1 MINSSACKQS
11 KPTTVVDPKRFPE
24 KTTTMPNAVCS
35 EEMIRARAYD
45 LYESRGREPGQ
56 DEQDWLRAEQ
66 EINGYAEP
74 KQVRPVDMPES
85 SRDTHALPNLRKS

>member
-1 MINSSACKQS
+1 MINSSASKQS

-24 KTTTMPNAVCS
+24 KTTTMPNDVCS

-66 EINGYAEP
+66 EISGARGTEARSAGGY
-74 KQVRPVDMPES
+74 
-85 SRDTHALPNLRKS
+85 SRKLEG